1 MTLKPIIKNYGRLI
15 VGIFIIGITAF
26 FCRQFDF
33 NRIMGLEEI
42 RSWVDMFGP
51 LGPLAFILVCVTGV
65 ILHLPEIVM
74 IAIGALLFGGI
85 EGFFYGW
92 AGALIGSTC
101 TFLFVRYFMRDIF
114 QNSVAERFSYFRNID
129 GFLVEKGFQTVLIL
143 RIALF
148 MAPPLNWAI
157 AVTRVSFP
165 KYFAGSM
172 LGIIPG
178 VAITCYAAESLV
190 KMESLIDLLSVEF
203 AIPAFLFFALISA
216 SGLSGW
222 WLLRNGN
229 RGKGN

>member
-1 MTLKPIIKNYGRLI
+1 MTLKLIIKKYSRLM
-15 VGIFIIGITAF
+15 VGIFIIAATAILYQ
-26 FCRQFDF
+26 QFDF
-33 NRIMGLEEI
+33 NNLMGLESI
-42 RSWVDMFGP
+42 RLWVDMFGP
-51 LGPLAFILVCVTGV
+51 LGPLAFIFACIIGV

-101 TFLFVRYFMRDIF
+101 TFLFVRYFMRDVF
-114 QNSVAERFSYFRNID
+114 QNSVAQRFSYFRNID
-129 GFLVEKGFQTVLIL
+129 GFLAEKGFQTVLIL

-157 AVTRVSFP
+157 AVTRVTFS

-178 VAITCYAAESLV
+178 VAITCYAAESIV
-190 KMESLIDLLSVEF
+190 KMESLSDLLSVEF
-203 AIPAFLFFALISA
+203 AVPAFLFLALISA

-222 WLLRNGN
+222 YLLKNGA
-229 RGKGN
+229 R

>member
-1 MTLKPIIKNYGRLI
+1 M
-15 VGIFIIGITAF
+15 VGLFIIVTIAILYQ
-26 FCRQFDF
+26 QFDF
-33 NRIMGLEEI
+33 NHLMSLDSI
-42 RSWVDMFGP
+42 RLWVDIFGP
-51 LGPLAFILVCVTGV
+51 LGPLAFIFLCIIGV
-65 ILHLPEIVM
+65 ILHLSEIVM

-101 TFLFVRYFMRDIF
+101 TFLFVRYFIRDAF
-114 QNSVAERFSYFRNID
+114 QNSVAERFLYFRNID
-129 GFLVEKGFQTVLIL
+129 RFLAEKGFQTVLIL

-157 AVTRVSFP
+157 AVTRVTFP

-178 VAITCYAAESLV
+178 VAITCYAAESIV

-203 AIPAFLFFALISA
+203 AVPAFLFLALISA

-222 WLLRNGN
+222 YLLKNGA
-229 RGKGN
+229 R